1 MISHLQ
7 SPSGALDA
15 EFITVGALTVFGPT
29 LPLRKRKPMKTTAII
44 LALLASGICW
54 AQPPADCKPSSLNI
68 PGAPYPCVFPDRR
81 TMFRVAATD
90 AQKVRV
96 RVGAGFDMTKEA
108 DGLWYATS
116 TPLVEGFHYY
126 MLTVDGASVSD
137 PATATFFG
145 GGAWSSAIE
154 IPAADAD
161 FYSHKDVPHGLVR
174 DQWYYSTVT
183 QQWRRCMV
191 YTPADYDTNT
201 KAHYPVLYLLHGWG
215 ENELGWTFQGHVDQI
230 MDNLIAA
237 GRAKPMLVVMDNL
250 NAVKPGEDGSLY
262 NARGVLTQAV
272 PQPLPPPNAAPAG
285 PGGSQRTGAASPA
298 RPPFRLST
306 TFTEMMFTDL
316 IPMIEKNYRVASGRE
331 NRAMA
336 GLSMGGMQTFTTA
349 LQNLDKFA
357 YLGGFSGNC
366 GSFGGAAF
374 DPKTTCGGA
383 FADPAAFNAKV
394 KLLFLSTGSVEGPR
408 VKEFSD
414 ALTAAGIKN
423 VYFESSGTAHEWLS
437 WRRALNDFA
446 PRLFQ

>member
-1 MISHLQ
+1 M
-7 SPSGALDA
+7 
-15 EFITVGALTVFGPT
+15 
-29 LPLRKRKPMKTTAII
+29 KPAAII
-44 LALLASGICW
+44 LMLLITTVCW
-54 AQPPADCKPSSLNI
+54 AQPPADCKPSALNI
-68 PGAPYPCVFPDRR
+68 PGAPYPCVFPDHRA
-81 TMFRVAATD
+81 MFRVEAPD

-96 RVGAGFDMTKEA
+96 RVGAGFDMTKGA
-108 DGLWYATS
+108 DGLWYATT

-126 MLTVDGASVSD
+126 KISVDGASVSD
-137 PATATFFG
+137 PATGTFFG
-145 GGAWSSAIE
+145 SGEWSSAIE
-154 IPAADAD
+154 IPANDAD
-161 FYSHKDVPHGLVR
+161 FYSHKDVPHGVVR

-183 QQWRRCMV
+183 QRWRRCMV
-191 YTPADYDTNT
+191 YTPPDYDQNS
-201 KAHYPVLYLLHGWG
+201 KLRYPVLYLLHGWG

-237 GRAKPMLVVMDNL
+237 GKAKPMLIVMDNL

-262 NARGVLTQAV
+262 NARGVITQAV
-272 PQPLPPPNAAPAG
+272 PQPPPAQVAAPASGAG
-285 PGGSQRTGAASPA
+285 PAGATRAGAGAMPRN

-316 IPMIEKNYRVASGRE
+316 IPMVEKNYRVAIGRE

-336 GLSMGGMQTFTTA
+336 GLSMGGMQTFTTG

-366 GSFGGAAF
+366 GSFGSSAF

-408 VKEFSD
+408 VKQFSE
-414 ALTAAGIKN
+414 ALSAAGIKN
-423 VYFESSGTAHEWLS
+423 VYFESPGTAHEWLS
-437 WRRALNDFA
+437 WRRAFADFA